1 MGRVF
6 GPFGAAA
13 RLGVPA
19 STLESKSEAPA
30 PSAQDRRQ
38 ISLGELVGS
47 KFLEPFGLAMGQRK
61 EGFALFDLRPGGGC
75 CQRRRLKN
83 GWATLC
89 TAASAEWHAEAT
101 LS

>member
-38 ISLGELVGS
+38 ISLGGLVGS

-61 EGFALFDLRPGGGC
+61 EGFALFDLRPGGC